1 MASLNTEVVE
11 LPTFEDSLAHIRG
24 NYNELFPITE
34 SRRKTIGNLPVRLH
48 TAIAKMASDRNLCM
62 FEILAGMVDFYEEY
76 EATYAEQLT
85 AQRLRNQTTR
95 R

>member
-1 MASLNTEVVE
+1 
-11 LPTFEDSLAHIRG
+11 
-24 NYNELFPITE
+24 
-34 SRRKTIGNLPVRLH
+34 
-48 TAIAKMASDRNLCM
+48 M

-85 AQRLRNQTTR
+85 AQRLRNQTAR